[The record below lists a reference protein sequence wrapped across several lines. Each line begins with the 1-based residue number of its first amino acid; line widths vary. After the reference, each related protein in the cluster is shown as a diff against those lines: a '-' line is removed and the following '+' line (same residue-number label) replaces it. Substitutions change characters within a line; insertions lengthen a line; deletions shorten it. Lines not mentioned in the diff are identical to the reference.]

1 MSTISKTGKYD
12 ITMRLIRMTVT
23 FLAITLIAPLIL
35 IGCTPKEM
43 PRFSDEIMFT
53 LKRREPWI
61 YESLEFTLMFDG
73 TLLVQYRGKELGR
86 EQLSDERMA
95 EINKVFNQRKVY
107 TMNVGKENEH
117 MTDGV
122 SRYIILYGH
131 DGSEFQ
137 IGGYELKGGAGFN
150 QYFEK
155 LYSLCEDDYTKQYSD
170 LLLECMSEGVTYQDK
185 YLSGN

>member
-1 MSTISKTGKYD
+1 MGTYYKTGKHN
-12 ITMRLIRMTVT
+12 ITMRLIRMTISV
-23 FLAITLIAPLIL
+23 LVILLMAPIIL

-43 PRFSDEIMFT
+43 PEFSDDTMFT

-61 YESLEFTLMFDG
+61 YESLEFTLKFDG
-73 TLLVQYRGKELGR
+73 TLLVQYRGQELGR
-86 EQLSDERMA
+86 EQLPDERMA

-107 TMNVGKENEH
+107 TMDVGKENEN

-122 SRYIILYGH
+122 SRYIILYGS

-150 QYFEK
+150 KYFEK
-155 LYSLCEDDYTKQYSD
+155 LYALCEDDYTKQYSD